1 MDAVIT
7 KFKVKDQQM
16 KQNDAHILQQRR
28 EDINGFLTETNQEAA
43 QNELLE
49 RSRNVT
55 ELIAIKSNPKNV
67 PILKN
72 IISPVF
78 KPKPI
83 SDDVVE
89 SFFPPDPDS
98 KIVDIEKKNKKL
110 AAIGATTDK
119 TLFTFQTPY
128 KQLFRVARAKTG

>member
-16 KQNDAHILQQRR
+16 KQTDAHILQQRR
-28 EDINGFLTETNQEAA
+28 EDINGFLTEAKQEAA

-55 ELIAIKSNPKNV
+55 ELKAFKSKPKNV

-89 SFFPPDPDS
+89 SFFLPIPIP
-98 KIVDIEKKNKKL
+98 KMWI
-110 AAIGATTDK
+110 
-119 TLFTFQTPY
+119 
-128 KQLFRVARAKTG
+128 